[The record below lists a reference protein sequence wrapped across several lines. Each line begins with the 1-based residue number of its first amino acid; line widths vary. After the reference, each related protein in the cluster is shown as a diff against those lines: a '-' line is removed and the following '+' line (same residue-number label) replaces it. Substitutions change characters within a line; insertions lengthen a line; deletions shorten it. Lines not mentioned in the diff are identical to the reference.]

1 MDADIGVPN
10 SAEKQDA
17 IPHIIAIFISAL
29 SENEVCPSFNFLPIK
44 FPRLPPICKAA
55 PSLPALPQPKCVKKE
70 EIYIAGAI
78 FSGMVSPEDMESITQ
93 FVPLGLS
100 AFIK

>member
-1 MDADIGVPN
+1 MDADIGVPK

-44 FPRLPPICKAA
+44 FPRLPPICSAA
-55 PSLPALPQPKCVKKE
+55 PSLPALPAPRCVKNEDK
-70 EIYIAGAI
+70 YIVGAI
-78 FSGMVSPEDMESITQ
+78 FKGMVSPEDIESITQ
-93 FVPLGLS
+93 LVPLGLS
-100 AFIK
+100 ACIK